1 MRSNKLQSAGQMQ
14 NVNCA
19 AREEI
24 PMGAVWRVPCARGK
38 STKCHTKSEL
48 THARPH
54 LNKFCKISCTDFI
67 LFSYLFSPIHMYV
80 FLGRQEMEES

>member
-1 MRSNKLQSAGQMQ
+1 MQ

-24 PMGAVWRVPCARGK
+24 PMGAVWCVPCARGK
-38 STKCHTKSEL
+38 STKCHSKSEL

-67 LFSYLFSPIHMYV
+67 FSYFFSPIYICMY
-80 FLGRQEMEES
+80 FRGRLEMEDS